1 MVRTG
6 SHSPNEAENSLVEDI
21 QYTPLSQYRFSLT
34 ACVHSETEKLQYATN
49 ATNITHLALSC
60 SKSYFQNH
68 HLIDK

>member
-49 ATNITHLALSC
+49 ATNITH
-60 SKSYFQNH
+60 
-68 HLIDK
+68 